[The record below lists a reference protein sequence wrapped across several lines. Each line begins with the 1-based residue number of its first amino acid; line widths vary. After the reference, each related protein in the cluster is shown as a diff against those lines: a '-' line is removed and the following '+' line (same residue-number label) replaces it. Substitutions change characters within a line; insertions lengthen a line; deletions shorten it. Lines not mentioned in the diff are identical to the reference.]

1 MILIYELE
9 KVFFGIMIFYVFYDY
24 FIIFYASF
32 YDFLMKFLCFF
43 NDFFRPRRP
52 NKIIKKK
59 HIFFSLKKH
68 KNFHKCL

>member
-1 MILIYELE
+1 M
-9 KVFFGIMIFYVFYDY
+9 FFGIMIFYVYDY

-52 NKIIKKK
+52 NKIKKT
-59 HIFFSLKKH
+59 HIFH
-68 KNFHKCL
+68 

>member
-1 MILIYELE
+1 M
-9 KVFFGIMIFYVFYDY
+9 FFGIMIFYVFYDY

-52 NKIIKKK
+52 NKIILKKK
-59 HIFFSLKKH
+59 HIFFH
-68 KNFHKCL
+68 